1 MPSKDAI
8 VGSTCFAMKSNIFAF
23 DFASFLKPAG
33 LGSSLG
39 SSGFGMWKLPS
50 TAPTPW
56 QVLQFMSPYLEVL
69 MALKRSC
76 IFGRT
81 PAFIH
86 ASLCSCVHFSQ
97 SPGPGW
103 LGGALS
109 AGGAP
114 ASGVP
119 FDAAL
124 AGGAGGAA
132 SVGAEA
138 DAAGVTGGVV
148 SSPPPPHAPTMEMRE
163 KEARTQARAR

>member
-39 SSGFGMWKLPS
+39 NSGFGMWKLPS

-56 QVLQFMSPYLEVL
+56 HVLHCMSPYLDVL
-69 MALKRSC
+69 MALNMSC
-76 IFGRT
+76 IFGKT

-86 ASLCSCVHFSQ
+86 AARWSCVPFSQ

-103 LGGALS
+103 LGGAGS
-109 AGGAP
+109 AVAP
-114 ASGVP
+114 ASGVVLAGE
-119 FDAAL
+119 AAL
-124 AGGAGGAA
+124 AAGAGGAA
-132 SVGAEA
+132 S
-138 DAAGVTGGVV
+138 
-148 SSPPPPHAPTMEMRE
+148 
-163 KEARTQARAR
+163 